1 MSINIECESD
11 IALDLDYEDII
22 YKVVAKTL
30 ELEEFPYEVELN
42 FLLTDNNVVQEINKK
57 FRKIDSPTD
66 VLSFPMIEFEEI
78 DEFFYLEDEI
88 YDKDFNPETGE
99 LVLGDIVISVEKIIG
114 QAQEYGH
121 STKRELAFLVAHS
134 MLHLFGY
141 DHEEEEERLIMESK
155 QKKILLDLNIGR

>member
-1 MSINIECESD
+1 MSINIEYESD